1 MAPPVFAWFQDRFT
15 TTVHVLIRRHRC
27 CGNSDCGAAGAGK
40 RDTFALGENG
50 IAQRQAGG
58 SHGSVTMHYGNG
70 TEIPI
75 VEEGYSPED
84 LYIQSRSANPNR
96 SLGQSKSRAGGS
108 TIPSLKK
115 RDCTFTP
122 DGESHTRPGST
133 RTIEGKSRCNRS

>member
-1 MAPPVFAWFQDRFT
+1 MVRTSSLPTTLAALAWCLRTLSCCNGMAPPVFAWFQDCFT

-58 SHGSVTMHYGNG
+58 SHGSVTMRYGNG

-84 LYIQSRSANPNR
+84 LYMQSRSAIV
-96 SLGQSKSRAGGS
+96 SLS
-108 TIPSLKK
+108 
-115 RDCTFTP
+115 
-122 DGESHTRPGST
+122 
-133 RTIEGKSRCNRS
+133 N